1 MLLKHKMFSILSVF
15 LASSMPLIADLNDDL
30 EQLRGSHTQFAF
42 SLFPVVDSEDT
53 NLVFSPYC
61 ISSCLSM
68 VYLGSRG
75 ETQLQMQKALHLEVD
90 RKNIA
95 KTTFA
100 LNQSLL
106 PEKNQDKTYQLNIAN
121 AVWVDRGTFLL
132 TDFRYA
138 IEEQFKAKLA
148 KINFSAADNALFTI
162 NKWVFDQTQGKIPSL
177 LAPSDIDALTRLVLT
192 NAVYFEGAWACPF
205 EAKLTQD
212 WPFHASPDT
221 SLAVKMMH
229 QILSI
234 PYYENELMQAAAI
247 PFVGKSNAGGSLA
260 LILLLPKSADNLG
273 VMFNQLPNQFLN
285 WLCSFSL
292 QRIDIKL
299 PKFTIDTRLNLREPL
314 QQLGMEDA
322 FDSDANFVGINGM
335 QDLFLNKA
343 IHQVYFSLDEK
354 GVTATAA
361 TAGSMNVKSILEPP
375 QVPIPLILDHPFLFF
390 IVDLKSQEMLFMGKV
405 VNPSK
410 Q

>member
-1 MLLKHKMFSILSVF
+1 MLLKHKIFSTLSIF
-15 LASSMPLIADLNDDL
+15 LASSMPLLADLNGDL
-30 EQLRGSHTQFAF
+30 EQLRESHAQFAF
-42 SLFPVVDSEDT
+42 SLFPIVDSEDA
-53 NLVFSPYC
+53 NIVFSPYC

-68 VYLGSRG
+68 VYLGARG

-100 LNQSLL
+100 LNQSLM
-106 PEKNQDKTYQLNIAN
+106 PEKNHDKAYQLNIAN
-121 AVWVDRGTFLL
+121 AVWVDQATFLL

-148 KINFSAADNALFTI
+148 KINFSAADNALSTI

-177 LAPSDIDALTRLVLT
+177 LAPNDIDALTRLILT
-192 NAVYFEGAWACPF
+192 NAIYFEGAWACPF

-212 WPFHASPDT
+212 WPFHATPDK
-221 SLAVKMMH
+221 SAAVKMMH
-229 QILSI
+229 QILSL

-247 PFVGKSNAGGSLA
+247 PFVGKSNAGGDLA
-260 LILLLPKSADNLG
+260 LVLLLPKSADNLE
-273 VMFNQLPNQFLN
+273 VMFNQLPNHFSN
-285 WLCSFSL
+285 WLSSFSL

-314 QQLGMEDA
+314 QQLGMEDP

-335 QDLFLNKA
+335 QDLFLNRV
-343 IHQVYFSLDEK
+343 IHQVYFALNEK

-361 TAGSMNVKSILEPP
+361 TAGSMNIKSIPEQP
-375 QVPIPLILDHPFLFF
+375 QVPLSLILDHPFLFF

-405 VNPSK
+405 VNP
-410 Q
+410 